1 MRKILFHLNSME
13 KGGAER
19 VVNILSGQF
28 YKNGYEVVLAT
39 EWTGKDEYAL
49 CDGVRRVHVGLDNER
64 GGRIHNFSERI
75 YKLRKTIKEEQPD
88 VVIAFAKK
96 AIYRAL
102 FATVGTKVPVILS
115 VRTSPEGNYDHLLD
129 RILIPFLYRRAAG
142 AVFQTEAARDFFQRK
157 LGERSVVILNPLK
170 DCYLDRI
177 PSAGRKKEIVQVGRL
192 DQFKDQIVLLDAM
205 YRVHKQYPDYILRI
219 YGGDSGDGTK
229 QKLEASIAAHDA
241 GEYIYLMGSV
251 EHPEEYIEDAAVFVL
266 SSWLEGMP
274 NALMEA
280 MALGLPVVATDC
292 SGGGPATLI
301 THGKN
306 GLLVPVKDAAAMAEA
321 VSHLIQHADLAE
333 QMGQQAKKIGEQ
345 ARESVVF
352 AAWRDYIEEQIGR
365 AN

>member
-39 EWTGKDEYAL
+39 EWTGKDEYEL
-49 CDGVRRVHVGLDNER
+49 CEGVRRVHVGPGSEG
-64 GGRIHNFSERI
+64 GGRIRNLLYRVHR
-75 YKLRKTIKEEQPD
+75 LRKTLEEEKPD

-102 FATVGTKVPVILS
+102 LATVGTGFPVILS
-115 VRTSPEGNYDHLLD
+115 VRTSPYGNYDHFQD

-142 AVFQTEAARDFFQRK
+142 AVFQTEAARDFFPRR
-157 LGERSVVILNPLK
+157 LGARSAVILNPIK
-170 DCYLDRI
+170 DCYLDRT
-177 PSAGRKKEIVQVGRL
+177 PPTRRKKEIVQVGRL
-192 DQFKDQIVLLDAM
+192 DQFKDQIVLLEAM
-205 YRVHKQYPDYILRI
+205 YRLHKRYPDYILRI

-229 QKLEASIAAHDA
+229 EKLEASIAAHGA
-241 GEYIYLMGSV
+241 EGYVYLMGSV
-251 EHPEEYIEDAAVFVL
+251 EHPEECIEDAAVFVL

-292 SGGGPATLI
+292 IGGGPAALI
-301 THGKN
+301 KNGWN
-306 GLLVPVKDAAAMAEA
+306 GLLVPAKDVEAMAEA
-321 VSHLIQHADLAE
+321 VSHLIQDTDLAE
-333 QMGQQAKKIGEQ
+333 KIGRQAKKIGEQ
-345 ARESVVF
+345 AREAVVF
-352 AAWRDYIEEQIGR
+352 AAWRDYIEERMGR